1 MYYINATPRES
12 GDYGNPM
19 GQVFPGCVALPD
31 ELLGSYIEAMGFVY
45 LEVEDGE
52 VVASLEVN
60 QEALDAYLA
69 EHPDVPAQPDEPTPD
84 PIEVLQEENKLLKSQ
99 VQALSDQNDFQE
111 ELIVELA
118 NVIYA

>member
-1 MYYINATPRES
+1 MYYINEKPNAS
-12 GDYGNPM
+12 GNYGNPR
-19 GQVFPGCVALPD
+19 GQPFPSSVALPAD
-31 ELLGSYIEAMGFVY
+31 LLSAYIEAKGFVIPA
-45 LEVEDGE
+45 VEDS

-60 QEALDAYLA
+60 QEALDAYHA
-69 EHPDVPAQPDEPTPD
+69 EHPDVPVEPTPD

-118 NVIYA
+118 NVVYA